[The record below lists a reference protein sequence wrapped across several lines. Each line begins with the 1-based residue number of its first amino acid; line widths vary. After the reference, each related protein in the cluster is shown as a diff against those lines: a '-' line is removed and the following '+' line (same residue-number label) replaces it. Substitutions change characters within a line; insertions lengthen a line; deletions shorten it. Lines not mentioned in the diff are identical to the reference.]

1 MMKPWPKLT
10 LIVLY
15 CGYLFIL
22 LKVILF
28 KFGAVDVS
36 LLMKQLAR
44 AMQHPEMMQYRLQ
57 TANFTPFLSI
67 ELNIRR
73 ISDPHHMINL
83 LGNILIFI
91 PNGIFLG
98 LLTKRKAVGALI
110 ASLAVSLAL
119 ECSQLLF
126 SLGSFD
132 VDDLILNGFGG
143 LLGYF
148 GYWLMLLL
156 FTDHSSN
163 QGTVRTSNRPVT

>member
-1 MMKPWPKLT
+1 MKALPKWT
-10 LIVLY
+10 LMLLY
-15 CGYLFIL
+15 CGYLYVL

-28 KFGAVDVS
+28 KFGAVDAS
-36 LLMKQLAR
+36 FLLKQLAR
-44 AMQHPEMMQYRLQ
+44 AMQHPDMIQNGLES
-57 TANFTPFLSI
+57 ANFTPFLTI
-67 ELNIRR
+67 RLNIRR
-73 ISDPHHMINL
+73 ISDPHHMINF
-83 LGNILIFI
+83 LGNLVIFM

-98 LLTKRKAVGALI
+98 LLTKRKAVGALV

-148 GYWLMLLL
+148 GYWLILLL
-156 FTDHSSN
+156 FTDHSSS
-163 QGTVRTSNRPVT
+163 QGSVRASNRPVT